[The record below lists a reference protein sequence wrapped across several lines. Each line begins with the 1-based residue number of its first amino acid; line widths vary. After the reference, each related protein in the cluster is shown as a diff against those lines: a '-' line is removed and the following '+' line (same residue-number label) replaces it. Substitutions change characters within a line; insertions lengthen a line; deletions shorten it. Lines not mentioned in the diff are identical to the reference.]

1 VWRTE
6 VLVVSTKEV
15 GVGAK
20 DEKTKYICVCHIN
33 RLQENITT

>member
-1 VWRTE
+1 VCRIE
-6 VLVVSTKEV
+6 ALVVGTKEA
-15 GVGAK
+15 GVEAK